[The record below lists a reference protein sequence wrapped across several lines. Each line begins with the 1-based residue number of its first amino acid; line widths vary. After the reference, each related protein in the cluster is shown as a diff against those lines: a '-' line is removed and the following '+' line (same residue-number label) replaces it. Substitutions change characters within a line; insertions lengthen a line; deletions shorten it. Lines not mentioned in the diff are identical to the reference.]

1 MWVGEAGLRNDGDEL
16 VGTLRMRD
24 LVKATGAT
32 ARAIRFYVERGLLP
46 RAEGRGTGLNY
57 NEEHLVRLRAVRRL
71 RAQRLDVDQ
80 MLARLGKMSADDIAR
95 LGAPPPPPAAPG
107 PAPGPAAPARPYPA
121 ERWERVALLP
131 GLELHVRGDAG
142 PLVRRIAAEIHERYS
157 AAAAPEGAG

>member
-1 MWVGEAGLRNDGDEL
+1 M
-16 VGTLRMRD
+16 GTLRMRD

-46 RAEGRGTGLNY
+46 KAEGRGTGLNY

-80 MLARLGKMSADDIAR
+80 MLARLGKMSAEDIAR
-95 LGAPPPPPAAPG
+95 LGAPPAPPPGPS
-107 PAPGPAAPARPYPA
+107 PAPGAVAPARAYPA

-142 PLVRRIAAEIHERYS
+142 ALVRRMAAEIHARYS
-157 AAAAPEGAG
+157 AAAEAEGEATG